1 MPIILQALLISV
13 GINALFFIFAAI
25 IKTDVFTDITYSLTF
40 IVLTI
45 SGFLLAG
52 GFSSGLF
59 STITAA
65 LVLIWALRLGSYLF
79 IRILKIKVDH
89 RFDDR
94 RDDPVKFGMF
104 WALQSITVWLVMT
117 PILILLG
124 QGEVAPGALSWI
136 GWGIAIIGLIIE
148 TVSDAQ
154 KYRFKS
160 RKEKPGALHGRRT
173 VEVFAPSQ
181 FFRGNAFLVGHDHSG
196 VTALQRLG
204 IPVIHR
210 PGVYHLPPVEG
221 QRNSPAGKELGTK
234 MGSGSG
240 VPGIPSAHRHT
251 HPPASPAIGRS
262 RVYFS
267 SSRRGISR
275 RNSHPFPGSLKQLI
289 LPPRVSVVRV

>member
-160 RKEKPGALHGRRT
+160 RKENRGRFMAEGLWKYSRHPNFFGEMLFWWGMTIPGLLRFNGWEYLLFIGPVFITFLLLKVSGIPLLEKSWEQKWGQDPEFQEYRRRT
-173 VEVFAPSQ
+173 AI
-181 FFRGNAFLVGHDHSG
+181 L
-196 VTALQRLG
+196 
-204 IPVIHR
+204 IPR
-210 PGVYHLPPVEG
+210 
-221 QRNSPAGKELGTK
+221 
-234 MGSGSG
+234 
-240 VPGIPSAHRHT
+240 
-251 HPPASPAIGRS
+251 
-262 RVYFS
+262 
-267 SSRRGISR
+267 
-275 RNSHPFPGSLKQLI
+275 
-289 LPPRVSVVRV
+289 PPRR